1 MAGARGLALKRAE
14 RHPRFRVGARLH
26 FDLSEPDRP
35 HSARRP
41 RAQVG
46 DPRGGR
52 LSRCGDRSAHA
63 RRSAPELCHRPH
75 RRKRQCGVRLHHR
88 LGADPLPLSRPAP
101 ARRLRRSS
109 LCAADRRRRHRAHRA
124 LRAERLDRQL
134 ARAARHQGRLYA
146 ARHHH
151 RAHLHRAS
159 LRRAHGAA
167 GARRIRPR
175 TRGGV
180 RHAWRQSPP
189 NRVSGDAAD
198 AVCPRS

>member
-1 MAGARGLALKRAE
+1 MAGARGLALKRPSAI
-14 RHPRFRVGARLH
+14 PGFGLALG
-26 FDLSEPDRP
+26 FTLTYLEPHRP

-52 LSRCGDRSAHA
+52 LSRCGHRSAHA

-75 RRKRQCGVRLHHR
+75 RRKRQRGVRLHHR
-88 LGADPLPLSRPAP
+88 LGADPLPFSRPAP
-101 ARRLRRSS
+101 ARCLRRSS

-134 ARAARHQGRLYA
+134 ARAARHQGRLHA
-146 ARHHH
+146 ARHHR

-167 GARRIRPR
+167 GARRVRPR